1 MPGTVL
7 DTEEIVMC
15 LHVTQRTGYMGL
27 LLNFFRSFNP
37 QSECKPEQYPWTGL
51 QTHLINVIIT
61 QLLVSSILYLLGSL
75 HTPTSLLRKW
85 EKFTMAVSKVIPSQT
100 KSSEKADQNYLS
112 SWLSALLLNS
122 LEEPSYPFPLFYPS
136 FHTQLFSKLC
146 NYDTFTL

>member
-1 MPGTVL
+1 MSL
-7 DTEEIVMC
+7 
-15 LHVTQRTGYMGL
+15 
-27 LLNFFRSFNP
+27 S
-37 QSECKPEQYPWTGL
+37 S
-51 QTHLINVIIT
+51 

-75 HTPTSLLRKW
+75 HAPTLLLRKL

-122 LEEPSYPFPLFYPS
+122 LEEPSHPFPLFYPS

-146 NYDTFTL
+146 KYDTFTLYLENFLQIYQERKFNREKNKLQLTRESDLCQLRLKERTM